1 MFNFRKKEKMSEE
14 EKNILKRVM
23 MFYEMNKD
31 FFVHYS
37 KASEKRK
44 IIINIFKSLNYDALP
59 NLSSVEN
66 HNINENITIYR
77 GISAKNN
84 ELLKKYVDDF
94 INGEI
99 FLGGRASIYGTG
111 IYTVIGNLDLAKD
124 YSSDGGKNNC
134 GITIESKLSDDTK
147 IIEKEKLKI
156 IRKFLIEKLKNS
168 YKNDINNFTNVL
180 EDDGAL
186 AAILGYDA
194 ILVREKNYII
204 ILNRSKLVIN
214 DTNLYEQL
222 DNLGNNN
229 SNNMKN

>member
-1 MFNFRKKEKMSEE
+1 MFNFKKKEKMSEE

-23 MFYEMNKD
+23 MFYEINKD
-31 FFVHYS
+31 FFVYYS
-37 KASEKRK
+37 KPSEKRK

-124 YSSDGGKNNC
+124 YSSDGGRNNC
-134 GITIESKLSDDTK
+134 GVTIKSKLSNDTK
-147 IIEKEKLKI
+147 IIEKEKIEI
-156 IRKFLIEKLKNS
+156 ISQIF
-168 YKNDINNFTNVL
+168 
-180 EDDGAL
+180 
-186 AAILGYDA
+186 
-194 ILVREKNYII
+194 
-204 ILNRSKLVIN
+204 
-214 DTNLYEQL
+214 
-222 DNLGNNN
+222 
-229 SNNMKN
+229 